1 MQRLGELEIGLWVS
15 SEIFQRYF
23 PSEAKLIWKTLKQN
37 YTLFKL
43 FFSNH
48 PFLRFAFYVLFLF
61 LFILEST
68 GVIRLGGKTIILQGH
83 PRSIFGKYLFG
94 CSEDDL
100 RSRMFGTFVVKFL
113 ACPPLLGFSNT

>member
-1 MQRLGELEIGLWVS
+1 MGVPRDF
-15 SEIFQRYF
+15 SEVLS
-23 PSEAKLIWKTLKQN
+23 SEAKLIWKTLKQN

-48 PFLRFAFYVLFLF
+48 PFLRFDFYVLFLF

-68 GVIRLGGKTIILQGH
+68 GVIRLGGKTKILQGH

-100 RSRMFGTFVVKFL
+100 RSRIFGTFVVKFL